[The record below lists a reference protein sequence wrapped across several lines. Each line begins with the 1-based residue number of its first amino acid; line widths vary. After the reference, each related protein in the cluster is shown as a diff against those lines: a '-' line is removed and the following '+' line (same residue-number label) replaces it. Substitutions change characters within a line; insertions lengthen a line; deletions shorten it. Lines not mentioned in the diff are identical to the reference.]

1 MSWKEEIKISVR
13 NLIEFILRCGNIDMA
28 YTGHNRALEGIK
40 AHKKI
45 QDIRKRN
52 ATPLLMTEYDKE
64 VFLRYSMEYRD
75 FLFTVEGRADGII
88 KELNNITVEEI
99 KSTNRPLEE
108 LEYNNMHWAQA
119 KCYGYIYSKQNN
131 LDKINIQ
138 LTYYNP
144 QNEDI
149 KSIIKSYNLQE
160 LEKFFNNI
168 IEKYYIW
175 MELNYNFK
183 VNRNLSIEDL
193 DFPFREYRKGQR
205 KLAVSVYKSI
215 VDNKNIFI
223 QAPTGIGKTISTIF
237 PTVKAMGKGKVNKI
251 FYLTAK
257 NTTKKYVIQCLN
269 YMIEKGLYLKVVF
282 ITSKE
287 KICFKEKCECTS
299 KFCEYAKGHFD
310 RINESILDV
319 LNNEK
324 LITENVV
331 KDYALKHKVCPFELS
346 LDLSI
351 WCDAIVCDYNYVFD
365 PRVYLRRYFSDSN
378 EDFVFLI
385 DEAHNLVDRSREMFS
400 CSILKKDVLNLKKIF
415 RDKNR
420 ELYRILGKINS
431 YMVSIKNMYE
441 LDNSYINEEP
451 PEKLYELIN
460 IFISKCEVYFSKNKY
475 IIDEKLMEFYFKCLH
490 FIKIYDIYGENYIT
504 YGEFI
509 NGDLSLKL
517 FCIDSSSLLKNVLK
531 NSKSSV
537 FFSATLSPIKYFRKI
552 LGGSEEDYLLKL
564 QSPFPSKNRCTIIA
578 NNICTTYKNRK
589 NTYEKI
595 SDYIKL
601 MLKVKMGNYI
611 VFFPS
616 YKYMNNVYNC
626 YKEKYLE
633 DNIIIQNSIM
643 TEEERESFLQNFIPN
658 PKESMVGFCVLGG
671 IFSEGIDL
679 KEDRIIGVAIVG
691 IGLPQICLERDI
703 IKNYYEYK
711 IGKGFEYAYIYPAMT
726 KVLQAAGRLI
736 RDEKDKGIILLLDER
751 YNKYPYSL
759 LLSSEWSNNFI
770 VGNENKAKFYLD
782 KFWIN
787 N

>member
-1 MSWKEEIKISVR
+1 MSCKEEIKISVR

-45 QDIRKRN
+45 QNIRKRN
-52 ATPLLMTEYDKE
+52 ATPLLMTEYNKE
-64 VFLRYSMEYRD
+64 VFLKYSMEYKD
-75 FLFTVEGRADGII
+75 FLFTVEGRADGVI

-108 LEYNNMHWAQA
+108 LEYNHMHWAQA
-119 KCYGYIYSKQNN
+119 KCYGFIYSKQNN

-138 LTYYNP
+138 LTYYNL
-144 QNEDI
+144 QSENI
-149 KSIIKSYNLQE
+149 KSVIKGYDFKE
-160 LEKFFNNI
+160 LEKFFNSI

-175 MELNYNFK
+175 VELNYNFK
-183 VNRNLSIEDL
+183 VSRNLSIENFE
-193 DFPFREYRKGQR
+193 FPFKEYRKGQR

-215 VDNKNIFI
+215 VSNKNIFI

-257 NTTKKYVIQCLN
+257 NTTKKYVNQCFN
-269 YMIEKGLYLKVVF
+269 YMIEKGLNFKVVF

-287 KICFKEKCECTS
+287 KICFKEKCNCVS

-310 RINESILDV
+310 RINEAILDV

-331 KDYALKHKVCPFELS
+331 RDYALKHKVCPFELS

-351 WCDAIVCDYNYVFD
+351 WCDAVVCDYNYVFD
-365 PRVYLRRYFSDSN
+365 PRVYLRRYFSDTN

-400 CSILKKDVLNLKKIF
+400 CSILKKDVLNIKKIF
-415 RDKNR
+415 RDKNK
-420 ELYRILGKINS
+420 EIHRILGKINS

-441 LDNSYINEEP
+441 LDNSYITEEA
-451 PEKLYELIN
+451 PEKLYDLIN
-460 IFISKCEVYFSKNKY
+460 IFVSKCEVYFSKNKY
-475 IIDEKLMEFYFKCLH
+475 IADEKLMEFYFQCLH
-490 FIKIYDIYGENYIT
+490 FTRIYEVYGENYIT

-517 FCIDSSSLLKNVLK
+517 FCIDSSPLLKEVLK
-531 NSKSSV
+531 NSITSV

-564 QSPFPSKNRCTIIA
+564 ESPFPKENRCTIIA

-589 NTYEKI
+589 NTYEQI

-601 MLKVKMGNYI
+601 MLKVKKGNYI

-616 YKYMNNVYNC
+616 YQYMSNVYNC
-626 YKEKYLE
+626 YKEKYSE
-633 DNIIIQNSIM
+633 DNIIIQNSTM
-643 TEEERESFLQNFIPN
+643 TEEERETFLENFIPN
-658 PKESMVGFCVLGG
+658 PIESMIGFCVLGG

-679 KEDRIIGVAIVG
+679 KEDRIIGVVIVG

-703 IKNYYEYK
+703 IKNYYEDK
-711 IGKGFEYAYIYPAMT
+711 IGTGFEYAYIYPAMT
-726 KVLQAAGRLI
+726 KVFQASGRLI
-736 RDEKDKGIILLLDER
+736 RDEKDKGIILLIDER
-751 YNKYPYSL
+751 YNKYPYKVL
-759 LLSSEWSNNFI
+759 LTSEWNDNFI
-770 VGNENKAKFYLD
+770 VGNENKAKFYLN
-782 KFWIN
+782 KFWGN